1 MITSGGGF
9 LRRPTPEI
17 AMSHAATN
25 CKNKSAS
32 RRSLNN
38 GSRKREGR
46 RVHDKCGVA
55 PRAANSRSAS
65 GAKKSTGMPRLAIAV
80 LCQLLVV
87 TLAAKKFIAPAFRWA
102 QDPDSVYLRVR
113 WAPELKIA
121 PAPGVQMPPE
131 LYFHNTT
138 RFELLASNHETSFHL
153 QLQLWAQVSTNNIT
167 LMPTEKGHWGFA
179 LQKLKPRDA
188 WPQLQP
194 QGEAKPRNMRVWW
207 DVQEKHQD
215 ALDALE
221 MDSEEETDA
230 HHDLFSGHGVD
241 GADMSTLAERID
253 AGEIPTEFLAADEA
267 ATYKKAQAA
276 YEKREK
282 AEEVEAKKLS
292 PLEYAKHAEKKDK
305 VQERIKAGE

>member
-1 MITSGGGF
+1 
-9 LRRPTPEI
+9 
-17 AMSHAATN
+17 
-25 CKNKSAS
+25 
-32 RRSLNN
+32 
-38 GSRKREGR
+38 
-46 RVHDKCGVA
+46 
-55 PRAANSRSAS
+55 
-65 GAKKSTGMPRLAIAV
+65 MPRLAIDI

-87 TLAAKKFIAPAFRWA
+87 TLAAKKFTAPAFRWA

-113 WAPELKIA
+113 WAPELKMA

-131 LYFHNTT
+131 LYFHSTT
-138 RFELLASNHETSFHL
+138 RFELLASNDETSFHL
-153 QLQLWAQVSTNNIT
+153 QLQLWAQVSTKNIT

-194 QGEAKPRNMRVWW
+194 QGEPKPHDMRVWW

-267 ATYKKAQAA
+267 VTYKKAQAA

-305 VQERIKAGE
+305 VQERIKAGK